1 MTGNSRYV
9 RSLLAAAGML
19 AVACGAP
26 AALAQTAALPSEAA
40 TESASS
46 LLKSAGTAAANGQ
59 LVRAKNILVSL
70 NDPTRSASL
79 SDSERRRA
87 DQMLL
92 NVSQRIKLLAPVAV
106 SLQTAEEGLRTGDL
120 LVAQHHCQAVIDAPK
135 ATNEQVGQAKTLLEQ
150 VTTAQAKLAPQAQ
163 QKLDAA
169 IAAFDAG
176 DIVLAKQELS
186 DLQRSGV
193 ALTDSQSKLLM
204 AYQAQVLDASRS
216 NTARVDAGLMQPG
229 VVKRREPGQPMPT
242 SEPAP
247 APTPA
252 PLTPAAPAPAAP
264 VPAASTPEAPAAE
277 PMPAAPVPAA
287 QPEVVPSQ
295 QPAPLMPADPIAQA
309 QMTEL
314 QAQLAEANAAFEGAR
329 YSEAIG
335 RYTRILSEYS
345 SQLTADQRALCDLR
359 IRESRLRQGASA
371 PDVLAGT
378 LEARTVAR
386 QQASAEFRN
395 YMTQAQQALD
405 TGAADAARSHLA
417 SARLRVRSANNLFAQ
432 SELEAMDKELA
443 DMNANIEKAAIE
455 IENQVRAEQARA
467 QQIEADEAARDAAN
481 SRARRIAEAIGRVR
495 ALQAE
500 RNYTEALQVTDEILF
515 MDPTNPTGL
524 LLRDALSDLEIFSR
538 YSDVQRRKG
547 YEHAKLKLDSHE
559 ASIPVAEVLAYPEDW
574 PKISG
579 RRGEPVAFAD
589 SEDNRRTLAVLESKR
604 IPVKF
609 ADQPLDSVLT
619 FVKSVA
625 GVDMDVDWAALD
637 AVGVTKETPVTLEL
651 TRVNAKGVLD
661 KVLERASQDPSNGA
675 AWTIKDG
682 AIFVAS
688 QEVVDRE
695 RVLAI
700 YDIQD
705 LLVVVPNF
713 EDAPEFN
720 LQTVLQGAQ
729 GGGQSPFDE
738 GNEEEPDLPT
748 RQERIDE
755 LVDIITTNVDPEGWE
770 DASGN
775 RGRLEQFQ
783 GNLVIT
789 QTPENHRE
797 IRGLL
802 SKLRDQRS
810 LQINVEARF
819 LLVSQQFFEQI
830 GFDLDVYWNGDNN
843 QVRAARA
850 AQPNAQIQPS
860 DFFDFTRGGL
870 QRRVGAPGADLD
882 GDGTVDPPI
891 QSPVALPSPLSV
903 IGTPQN
909 SLGLAETLTE
919 GDFATAV
926 LGEAPAL
933 GIGGQ
938 FLDDIQVDFLV
949 KATQA
954 DRRSVSLTAPRL
966 TFTNS
971 QRAWVAVATQ
981 VAFVEDL
988 QPVVSES
995 AVGFDPTLQVVS
1007 EGVVLDVDGVISAD
1021 RRYVFMTVRT
1031 AVSRI
1036 EGFNNVPVTAI
1047 AGGQLVDSSD
1057 TQSFLQTPTVT
1068 VTEIKTSVTVPD
1080 QGTLLL
1086 GGQRLITENEVET
1099 GVPVLSKIPIL
1110 NRFFSNRTESKE
1122 EQTLLILMKPTVL
1135 IQSEEEEKNFPGL
1148 EETLKF
1154 NGR

>member
-1 MTGNSRYV
+1 
-9 RSLLAAAGML
+9 ML
-19 AVACGAP
+19 TVACGTPA
-26 AALAQTAALPSEAA
+26 AALAQTAAHPSEAA
-40 TESASS
+40 TETASN

-59 LVRAKNILVSL
+59 FVRAKNILVSL
-70 NDPTRSASL
+70 NDPTRAASL

-92 NVSQRIKLLAPVAV
+92 NVSQRIKLLTPVVV
-106 SLQTAEEGLRTGDL
+106 SLQTAEESLLAGDL
-120 LVAQHHCQAVIDAPK
+120 RLAQHHCQAVIDAPK
-135 ATNEQVGQAKTLLEQ
+135 ATNEQVAQAKTVLEQ
-150 VTTAQAKLAPQAQ
+150 VTTAQAQLAPQAQ
-163 QKLDAA
+163 GKLDAG

-176 DIVLAKQELS
+176 DYALAKRELG
-186 DLQRSGV
+186 DLHRSGV
-193 ALTDSQSKLLM
+193 ELTDSQSKLLA
-204 AYQAQVLDASRS
+204 AYQAQVLDAARGTSG
-216 NTARVDAGLMQPG
+216 RVDAGLMQPG
-229 VVKRREPGQPMPT
+229 VVKRREPVQPAPASTPVEPMTP
-242 SEPAP
+242 SEPAVQP
-247 APTPA
+247 SIPESVPSTPTPA
-252 PLTPAAPAPAAP
+252 SQPDVMAPAP
-264 VPAASTPEAPAAE
+264 VQPA
-277 PMPAAPVPAA
+277 
-287 QPEVVPSQ
+287 QI
-295 QPAPLMPADPIAQA
+295 QPAPIQPVDPIAQA

-314 QAQLAEANAAFEGAR
+314 QAQMAEANAAFEGAR

-335 RYTRILSEYS
+335 RYNRILADFS
-345 SQLTADQRALCDLR
+345 SQLSTDQRALCDLR
-359 IRESRLRQGASA
+359 IRESRLRQGANA

-443 DMNANIEKAAIE
+443 DMNAKIEKAAIE
-455 IENQVRAEQARA
+455 IEDRVRAEQART
-467 QQIEADEAARDAAN
+467 QQIEADEAAREAAS
-481 SRARRIAEAIGRVR
+481 SRSRRIAEAIGRVR

-500 RNYTEALQVTDEILF
+500 RNYKEALQVTDEILF

-538 YSDVQRRKG
+538 YSDIQRRKG
-547 YEHAKLKLDSHE
+547 YEHAQLKLDGQE

-589 SEDNRRTLAVLESKR
+589 SEDNRRTLAVLESKK

-609 ADQPLDSVLT
+609 TDQPLDSVLT

-625 GVDMDVDWAALD
+625 GVDMDIDWASLD
-637 AVGVTKETPVTLEL
+637 VVGVTKETPVTLEL
-651 TRVNAKGVLD
+651 SRVNAKGVLD
-661 KVLERASQDPSNGA
+661 KVMERASQDPSNGA

-682 AIFVAS
+682 AVFVAS

-720 LQTVLQGAQ
+720 LQTVLQGAR
-729 GGGQSPFDE
+729 GGGQSPFQD
-738 GNEEEPDLPT
+738 GNEEEEDLPT
-748 RQERIDE
+748 REERIDE

-775 RGRLEQFQ
+775 RGRIEQFQ

-850 AQPNAQIQPS
+850 AQPGAQIQPS

-882 GDGTVDPPI
+882 GDGTVEPPI

-919 GDFATAV
+919 GSFASTV
-926 LGEAPAL
+926 LGQAPAL

-988 QPVVSES
+988 QPVVSQS
-995 AVGFDPTLQVVS
+995 AVGFDPDLQVVS

-1036 EGFNNVPVTAI
+1036 EGFNNVSVTAI

-1057 TQSFLQTPTVT
+1057 TQSFLQAPTVT

-1086 GGQRLITENEVET
+1086 GGQRLLTENEVET

-1110 NRFFSNRTESKE
+1110 NRFFTNRTESKE

-1135 IQSEEEEKNFPGL
+1135 IQAEEEEKNFPGL